1 MQTIRG
7 YKPQAG
13 GSQDKTEN
21 HALNSQQGVSS
32 VTAVSAC
39 VRDSSLSASL
49 TDRQAS
55 VHISQLRVAPAGA
68 SGEITSHRLAPARL
82 GRLGLK
88 CDEIWTR

>member
-1 MQTIRG
+1 MTR
-7 YKPQAG
+7 QA
-13 GSQDKTEN
+13 SHRN
-21 HALNSQQGVSS
+21 HADNSRKGFYP

-68 SGEITSHRLAPARL
+68 SGEITSHSLAPARL

-88 CDEIWTR
+88 CDEIWTQ

>member
-1 MQTIRG
+1 MTR
-7 YKPQAG
+7 QA
-13 GSQDKTEN
+13 SHRNYAD
-21 HALNSQQGVSS
+21 NSRKCFYS

-55 VHISQLRVAPAGA
+55 VHISQHRHAPAGA
-68 SGEITSHRLAPARL
+68 GGEITSHRLAPARL